1 MPLDDNGSISFMQL
15 EEFLNNL
22 YQFPENIEFNQTMAV
37 INAMYIYTP
46 TAYINGDLYN
56 QAGENEG
63 SCRLFSFAKLHNLN
77 EAQTLACFGAF
88 YREDVLKNP
97 TGKDHQNIR
106 IFMKTGWDGITF
118 ENDALEPI

>member
-1 MPLDDNGSISFMQL
+1 MLVDDNGSISFMQL

-88 YREDVLKNP
+88 YREDVLK
-97 TGKDHQNIR
+97 TLQVKTINI
-106 IFMKTGWDGITF
+106 FVF
-118 ENDALEPI
+118 L